1 MNTQMPP
8 SLKFLAVAVI
18 WGVVGAITILQLV
31 LNEGVNFNWIFTIAM
46 SGIASSITNN
56 VLRDGDNS
64 KRHAMIEVSKDSD
77 SSSIGKRKNDQAGG
91 LSPDM
96 LALLD
101 EDDLAEL
108 RQRVKD
114 RLMERIDGG
123 GDGEL
128 SSLDALLADQKEP
141 RKNRR

>member
-1 MNTQMPP
+1 MSSFIKLVVVAAIIQLA
-8 SLKFLAVAVI
+8 LKSPTSFIWYFAIAAVVL
-18 WGVVGAITILQLV
+18 VVFMLTKKH
-31 LNEGVNFNWIFTIAM
+31 E
-46 SGIASSITNN
+46 
-56 VLRDGDNS
+56 
-64 KRHAMIEVSKDSD
+64 KDTRSEQ
-77 SSSIGKRKNDQAGG
+77 STGKRKNDQSDS

-114 RLMERIDGG
+114 RLIERIDGG

-128 SSLDALLADQKEP
+128 SSLDALLAAQEQP
-141 RKNRR
+141 RQHK